1 MATAARFALFPA
13 GGTATPAAGQGDEG
27 GAGPGLG
34 DTEPGVA
41 GVWVEGGLLDSGT
54 GAVEMVGQKHNRE
67 QSVLPCVSFVVWKEC
82 TVLCL
87 EMSATFT
94 QIV

>member
-1 MATAARFALFPA
+1 MATAARLALFPA

-54 GAVEMVGQKHNRE
+54 GAVEIEGQKRTTENNQR
-67 QSVLPCVSFVVWKEC
+67 SVVSALWCGVERMHCALFRNV
-82 TVLCL
+82 
-87 EMSATFT
+87 SY
-94 QIV
+94 